1 MKTINATQNTS
12 NIAIISNAP
21 DTDFITEV
29 LNPIAQ
35 RIQELTSTSPEHL
48 QLQSLQWL
56 TNDNY
61 CTCNLTFS
69 HTASK
74 AINVHNITYPLSRI
88 LINELDNT
96 ILDPDYIIT
105 NSTFIYSA
113 SFEF

>member
-1 MKTINATQNTS
+1 MNKEITTQTTS

-35 RIQELTSTSPEHL
+35 RIQKLSSTSPEHL
-48 QLQSLQWL
+48 QLQSIQWL
-56 TNDNY
+56 TNDNH

-69 HTASK
+69 HTAS
-74 AINVHNITYPLSRI
+74 NLLDLHNITYPLSRI
-88 LINELDNT
+88 LINELDNVIIDT
-96 ILDPDYIIT
+96 DYIIT

>member
-12 NIAIISNAP
+12 NITIISNAP

-29 LNPIAQ
+29 LEPIAQ
-35 RIQELTSTSPEHL
+35 RIQELISTSPEHL

-61 CTCNLTFS
+61 CTSTLTFS
-69 HTASK
+69 HTASE
-74 AINVHNITYPLSRI
+74 AIDVHNITYLLSRI
-88 LINELDNT
+88 LSYEHCNT
-96 ILDPDYIIT
+96 IIDTDYILT

>member
-1 MKTINATQNTS
+1 MKKEITTQNLS

-35 RIQELTSTSPEHL
+35 RIQELISTSPEHF

-69 HTASK
+69 HTAYQG
-74 AINVHNITYPLSRI
+74 IDVHHITYPLSRI

-96 ILDPDYIIT
+96 IIDTDYILT
-105 NSTFIYSA
+105 KSTFIYSV